1 MGEEGR
7 SGRER
12 QGTAAGTAAGDGGR
26 ETRQARMEAPVI
38 GSGIG
43 RVVSAGLVG
52 IGLVAS
58 AAAAQD
64 PLPGAEKRIPAQ
76 PGFRVYV
83 LVDMEGMGSAVKSQE
98 VIAGNEGPAYRERT
112 GPDYWTHY
120 REMLTEE
127 ANAAIRGARSG
138 GAQAFVVNEGHGGN
152 RFANLLPWALD
163 QDAILI
169 RGYPRPMV
177 MSTGIDSTF
186 GTMMMLAMHA
196 SWGKPGVMSHSYA
209 FADFRVNGTF
219 LNEVG
224 INALVAGEQGVS
236 VSLVSGDDELMKE
249 VREILGDRVVTVTV
263 KTALGGAAAITYS
276 PTVVR
281 QMLEEGAREAVR
293 RERAGELAPFTL
305 AKPYR
310 VEFTLRPTYPDALVA
325 GVDSLAPAWGVEKTG
340 PRAYRFVTSDA
351 KQIAYL
357 LDAIE
362 LVVLP

>member
-1 MGEEGR
+1 MIGK
-7 SGRER
+7 
-12 QGTAAGTAAGDGGR
+12 TVYAAF
-26 ETRQARMEAPVI
+26 
-38 GSGIG
+38 
-43 RVVSAGLVG
+43 AGLV
-52 IGLVAS
+52 IATTM
-58 AAAAQD
+58 AAAQE
-64 PLPGAEKRIPAQ
+64 PLPGWDKKVPAQ
-76 PGFRVYV
+76 PGYRVYI

-127 ANAAIRGARSG
+127 ANAAIRGARAA
-138 GAQAFVVNEGHGGN
+138 GAGAFVVNEGHGGN

-163 QDAILI
+163 QEAMLI

-196 SWGKPGVMSHSYA
+196 SWGKPGVMSHNYA

-224 INALVAGEQGVS
+224 INALVAGEQGVP
-236 VSLVSGDDELMKE
+236 VSLVSGDDELMTE
-249 VREILGDRVVTVTV
+249 VRQILGDRVVMVTV
-263 KTALGGAAAITYS
+263 KTALGSAAAVTYS
-276 PTVVR
+276 PTAVR
-281 QMLEEGAREAVR
+281 RMLEDGAREAVR
-293 RERAGELAPFTL
+293 RARAGELAPFRL
-305 AKPYR
+305 ARPYQ
-310 VEFTLRPTYPDALVA
+310 VEFTLRPTYPDAIVA

-340 PRAYRFVTSDA
+340 PRTYRFVTSETR
-351 KQIAYL
+351 QIAYL

>member
-1 MGEEGR
+1 MITMIRNGVI
-7 SGRER
+7 
-12 QGTAAGTAAGDGGR
+12 AGW
-26 ETRQARMEAPVI
+26 
-38 GSGIG
+38 
-43 RVVSAGLVG
+43 AGL
-52 IGLVAS
+52 LVATTVV
-58 AAAAQD
+58 AAQD
-64 PLPGAEKRIPAQ
+64 PLPGWDKRVPPQ
-76 PGFRVYV
+76 SGYRVYL

-112 GPDYWTHY
+112 GPDYWAHY

-127 ANAAIRGARSG
+127 TNAAIRGARAA
-138 GAQAFVVNEGHGGN
+138 GAGAFVVNEGHGGN

-163 QDAILI
+163 QEAILI

-196 SWGKPGVMSHSYA
+196 SWGKPGVMSHNYA

-249 VREILGDRVVTVTV
+249 VREILGDRVVMVTV
-263 KTALGGAAAITYS
+263 KTALGGAAAVTYS
-276 PTVVR
+276 PTAVR
-281 QMLEEGAREAVR
+281 RMLEDGAREAVR
-293 RERAGELAPFTL
+293 RARAGEVKPFTL
-305 AKPYR
+305 PKPYR
-310 VEFTLRPTYPDALVA
+310 VEFTLRPTYPDAMVA
-325 GVDSLAPAWGVEKTG
+325 GVDGLAPAWGVEKTG
-340 PRAYRFVTSDA
+340 PRTYRFTTSDA
-351 KQIAYL
+351 RQIAYL
-357 LDAIE
+357 LDAVE

>member
-1 MGEEGR
+1 M
-7 SGRER
+7 
-12 QGTAAGTAAGDGGR
+12 
-26 ETRQARMEAPVI
+26 
-38 GSGIG
+38 
-43 RVVSAGLVG
+43 LVG
-52 IGLVAS
+52 SLLVTA
-58 AAAAQD
+58 AAAAQQ

-98 VIAGNEGPAYRERT
+98 VIAGNEGPAYRDRT
-112 GPDYWTHY
+112 GPDYWEHY
-120 REMLTEE
+120 RSMLTEE
-127 ANAAIRGARSG
+127 TNAAIRGARAA
-138 GAQAFVVNEGHGGN
+138 GAQSFVVNEGHGGN

-163 QDAILI
+163 QEAILI

-196 SWGKPGVMSHSYA
+196 SWGKPGVMAHSYA

-236 VSLVSGDDELMKE
+236 VSLVSGDDELMNE
-249 VREILGDRVVTVTV
+249 VRGILGDRVVLVTV

-281 QMLEEGAREAVR
+281 RMLEEGAREAVR
-293 RERAGELAPFTL
+293 RERAGELKPYTL
-305 AKPYR
+305 AKPYQ
-310 VEFTLRPTYPDALVA
+310 VEFTLRPTYPNAVVA
-325 GVDSLAPAWGVEKTG
+325 GVDSLAPLWGVEKTG
-340 PRAYRFVTSDA
+340 PRTYRYVTSEA
-351 KQIAYL
+351 RRIAYL
-357 LDAIE
+357 LDAVE